1 MIAHTQGRITFKAD
15 GDANHYTLLDEGGR
29 WLMSV
34 LMNGE
39 QLTAKQE
46 ANLRRIAVCWNAC
59 KGVSTEDLEMDN
71 AAFIRVFNE
80 RNQLRADIETAEQDS
95 RQKQARINRLEFER
109 ESMILALKL
118 AAEINPFGSIE
129 NALARTAAAAA
140 LAEVM
145 DTQTPSNNTKKEP
158 A

>member
-46 ANLRRIAVCWNAC
+46 ANLRRIAACWNAC
-59 KGVSTEDLEMDN
+59 KGVSTADLEMDG
-71 AAFIRVFNE
+71 AAFQVFND
-80 RNQLRADIETAEQDS
+80 RNQLRAAIEAAEQDS
-95 RQKQARINRLEFER
+95 RRMQARINRLEFER